1 MSMAVV
7 GTIAKGV
14 AIGTATNVLTSK
26 ILGKPDAPK
35 SVSIGGGTAPSL
47 SPGPDSQISP
57 VEGSEVQEFGEFT
70 YEDPTEPVQNNAE
83 ILAMLQDIGV
93 DPSDL
98 NQYGIAGMA
107 VGGVLNANNNQLNL
121 KELLGKIDE
130 ERGLL
135 DLDAKGLEEFK
146 TSLFAK
152 GPEKTGIMDL
162 IPDIDFKE
170 TKDVDL
176 YDSTSPMPMQID
188 GDLMKETGLASLNAT
203 LNPTITE
210 RYDSFMS
217 RFSPETQEMFTQ
229 SIGQIGDALGQRLA
243 SKLLGDDEPERRVSI
258 QRTRTL
264 PTGGLGAK
272 RDYLRNIR
280 NIDGTA
286 FAGSR
291 GFKNG
296 GTLNRPMFK
305 PMLDGGDI
313 EGPGG
318 PKDDLIPVMA
328 SDGEFMLS
336 NAAVKHMG
344 KGNHQKGIA
353 MLEKF
358 NKQGN
363 RKYG

>member
-1 MSMAVV
+1 MTVGAIATAVAV
-7 GTIAKGV
+7 GV
-14 AIGTATNVLTSK
+14 ATNVISSK
-26 ILGKPDAPK
+26 IMGKPDAPK

-47 SPGPDSQISP
+47 SPGPDAEITP
-57 VEGSEVQEFGEFT
+57 VEGSQVQEFGEFK
-70 YEDPTEPVQNNAE
+70 YDDPAKPAGEED
-83 ILAMLQDIGV
+83 ILAMLQGV
-93 DPSDL
+93 GVNPADL
-98 NQYGIAGMA
+98 DQFGIAGMA
-107 VGGVLNANNNQLNL
+107 IGGALNSANGGPLNL
-121 KELLGKIDE
+121 KELLANIDE

-135 DLDAKGLEEFK
+135 DLDAKELEEFK
-146 TSLFAK
+146 TSLFAE

-170 TKDVDL
+170 TKDVAL
-176 YDSTSPMPMQID
+176 YDSTSPMPIQID

-203 LNPTITE
+203 LNPTMSE

-217 RFSPETQEMFTQ
+217 GFSPETQELFAG
-229 SIGQIGDALGQRLA
+229 SINQIGAALGQRLA
-243 SKLLGDDEPERRVSI
+243 SELLGDDEPERRVSI
-258 QRTRTL
+258 QRTQTL

-272 RDYLRNIR
+272 RDYLRNIQP
-280 NIDGTA
+280 IQGTA

-291 GFKNG
+291 GFKDG
-296 GTLNRPMFK
+296 GVLDRPMFT

-336 NAAVKHMG
+336 NASVKHMG

>member
-1 MSMAVV
+1 MSVAA
-7 GTIAKGV
+7 I
-14 AIGTATNVLTSK
+14 AIGVATNVISSK
-26 ILGKPDAPK
+26 ILGGGKK
-35 SVSIGGGTAPSL
+35 QQEQVSIGGGTAPTL
-47 SPGPDSQISP
+47 SPGPDAQISP
-57 VEGSEVQEFGEFT
+57 IEGSQVQEFGEFT
-70 YEDPTEPVQNNAE
+70 YDDPAKPAGQED
-83 ILAMLQDIGV
+83 ILTMLQSAGIN
-93 DPSDL
+93 PTDL
-98 NQYGIAGMA
+98 DQFGIAGMA
-107 VGGVLNANNNQLNL
+107 VGGALNAANGGELNL
-121 KELLGKIDE
+121 KELLAKLDE
-130 ERGLL
+130 ERGLF
-135 DLDAKGLEEFK
+135 DLDAKELKEFK

-170 TKDVDL
+170 TKDVAL

-203 LNPTITE
+203 LNPTMTE

-217 RFSPETQEMFTQ
+217 GFSPETQELFADSITQ
-229 SIGQIGDALGQRLA
+229 VGTALGQRLA
-243 SKLLGDDEPERRVSI
+243 SELLGDDEPARRVSI
-258 QRTRTL
+258 QRTQTL

-280 NIDGTA
+280 PIDGTA

-291 GFKNG
+291 GFKDG
-296 GTLNRPMFK
+296 GVLDRPMFT

-336 NAAVKHMG
+336 NASVKHMG